1 MGEKA
6 YGFFPDVEDEA
17 YGLIKDFYRMWRTRL
32 TDCLRICTGFGGGG
46 LRIVY
51 GFGPDLVDRI
61 VYGLD
66 RIWWTGFGGEGSRIV
81 YGFLPDVED
90 EAYGLFTDFFPDVE
104 DEAALL
110 FSRATWFVGN
120 KGFLEHKV

>member
-1 MGEKA
+1 M
-6 YGFFPDVEDEA
+6 D
-17 YGLIKDFYRMWRTRL
+17 
-32 TDCLRICTGFGGGG
+32 
-46 LRIVY
+46 
-51 GFGPDLVDRI
+51 
-61 VYGLD
+61 LD

-104 DEAALL
+104 DEALL

>member
-1 MGEKA
+1 
-6 YGFFPDVEDEA
+6 
-17 YGLIKDFYRMWRTRL
+17 MWRTRL
-32 TDCLRICTGFGGGG
+32 TDCLRIFSGCGGRG

-51 GFGPDLVDRI
+51 GF
-61 VYGLD
+61 
-66 RIWWTGFGGEGSRIV
+66 F
-81 YGFLPDVED
+81 PDVAD